1 MLVLVLVQYNTN
13 YNLVDAEL
21 LVEARD
27 DLEA

>member
-1 MLVLVLVQYNTN
+1 MLVLVLVQYQTI
-13 YNLVDAEL
+13 YYLVDAEL